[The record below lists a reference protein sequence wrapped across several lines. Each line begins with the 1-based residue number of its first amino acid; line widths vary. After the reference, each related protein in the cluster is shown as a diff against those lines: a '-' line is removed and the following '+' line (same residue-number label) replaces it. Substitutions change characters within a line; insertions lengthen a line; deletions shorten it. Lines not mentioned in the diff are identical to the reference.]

1 MFSQIK
7 SRYIAEKNSRI
18 ENLEI
23 SLEKKLQQLHPKK
36 IDLSLN
42 RINKLLYKLE
52 NPQKKIKN
60 IIHIAGTNG
69 KGSVLAFLKSFF
81 QNSGFS
87 VNTYTSPHLINFN
100 ERINLN
106 GRNISNE
113 FLEVL
118 LDVCNKKNNG
128 KPITFFE
135 MTTAAAFLAFKIKP
149 ADFTI
154 LETGLGGRLDATNV
168 IKKPIITIIN
178 EISID
183 HKNFLGSNI
192 KQIAKEKA
200 GIIKKNSPVIVGKQ
214 TKETIKIIKKIAN
227 DFNVKTFFYKKD
239 WFIKKN
245 EKKKNIIFFNNLNK
259 NKKKDEYPQPNLMG
273 EHQIINAGI
282 ALKTFSLIMKKKMN
296 KNFVKKGLKTV
307 KWSGRLQ
314 KIYLNKELFSKK
326 INDKK
331 WEFWFDG
338 GHNKSASKALAK
350 TFKKWG
356 GKKLYLIFGML
367 NSKNPKD
374 FLNSFKNIATK
385 LITVA
390 IKSDS
395 PYYPNK
401 KLYEIAKLNEFN
413 VETAQNISHAIN
425 KILLNEIPGQ
435 ILICGSFYM
444 YKEVSKLLKK

>member
-1 MFSQIK
+1 
-7 SRYIAEKNSRI
+7 
-18 ENLEI
+18 
-23 SLEKKLQQLHPKK
+23 
-36 IDLSLN
+36 
-42 RINKLLYKLE
+42 
-52 NPQKKIKN
+52 
-60 IIHIAGTNG
+60 
-69 KGSVLAFLKSFF
+69 
-81 QNSGFS
+81 
-87 VNTYTSPHLINFN
+87 
-100 ERINLN
+100 
-106 GRNISNE
+106 
-113 FLEVL
+113 
-118 LDVCNKKNNG
+118 
-128 KPITFFE
+128 
-135 MTTAAAFLAFKIKP
+135 
-149 ADFTI
+149 
-154 LETGLGGRLDATNV
+154 
-168 IKKPIITIIN
+168 
-178 EISID
+178 
-183 HKNFLGSNI
+183 
-192 KQIAKEKA
+192 
-200 GIIKKNSPVIVGKQ
+200 
-214 TKETIKIIKKIAN
+214 
-227 DFNVKTFFYKKD
+227 
-239 WFIKKN
+239 
-245 EKKKNIIFFNNLNK
+245 
-259 NKKKDEYPQPNLMG
+259 
-273 EHQIINAGI
+273 
-282 ALKTFSLIMKKKMN
+282 MKKKMN

-350 TFKKWG
+350 TFKKWS

-374 FLNSFKNIATK
+374 FLNSFKNIARK

>member
-1 MFSQIK
+1 MLYQTK
-7 SRYIAEKNSRI
+7 SAYISKKDLKVKNI
-18 ENLEI
+18 EI
-23 SLEKKLQQLHPKK
+23 SLEKKLEQLHPKK
-36 IDLSLN
+36 IDLSLE
-42 RINKLLYKLE
+42 RINNLLYKLG

-69 KGSVLAFLKSFF
+69 KGSVLAFLKSFI
-81 QNSGFS
+81 QASGFT

-106 GRNISNE
+106 DQNISNE

-118 LDVCNKKNNG
+118 LDMCNKKNDG

-135 MTTAAAFLAFKIKP
+135 ITTAAAFLAFKIKP

-154 LETGLGGRLDATNV
+154 LETGLGGRLDATNI

-200 GIIKKNSPVIVGKQ
+200 GIIKKNSPVVIGKQ
-214 TKETIKIIKKIAN
+214 TKKAIEIIKKVAKN
-227 DFNVKTFFYKKD
+227 FNVKTFFYKKD

-245 EKKKNIIFFNNLNK
+245 EKKNHIIFFNNLKN
-259 NKKKDEYPQPNLMG
+259 NKKEKYPQPNLLG

-282 ALKTFSLIMKKKMN
+282 ALKAFNLIMKKKFN

-307 KWSGRLQ
+307 KWTGRLQ

-326 INDKK
+326 INHKK
-331 WEFWFDG
+331 WKLWFDG

-350 TFKKWG
+350 TFKNWNV
-356 GKKLYLIFGML
+356 KKLYLIFGML

-374 FLNSFKNIATK
+374 FLNSFKKITTK
-385 LITVA
+385 LITVT
-390 IKSDS
+390 IKSNS

-413 VETAQNISHAIN
+413 VETGQNIRHAI
-425 KILLNEIPGQ
+425 KKLLLNESPGQ

>member
-1 MFSQIK
+1 MLYQTK
-7 SRYIAEKNSRI
+7 STYTGKKNSKV
-18 ENLEI
+18 ENLKI
-23 SLEKKLQQLHPKK
+23 SLEKKLEQLHPKK
-36 IDLSLN
+36 IDLSLE
-42 RINKLLYKLE
+42 RINNLLYKLG

-69 KGSVLAFLKSFF
+69 KGSVLAFLKSFI
-81 QNSGFS
+81 QTSGFT

-106 GRNISNE
+106 GQNISNE

-118 LDVCNKKNNG
+118 LDICNKKNDG

-135 MTTAAAFLAFKIKP
+135 MTTAAAFLAFKMEP

-192 KQIAKEKA
+192 KQIAKEKS
-200 GIIKKNSPVIVGKQ
+200 GIIKKNSPVVIGKQ
-214 TKETIKIIKKIAN
+214 TKKAIEIIKKVASK
-227 DFNVKTFFYKKD
+227 FKVKTFFYKKD

-245 EKKKNIIFFNNLNK
+245 EKKNHIIFFNNLKN
-259 NKKKDEYPQPNLMG
+259 NKKEEYPQPNLVG

-282 ALKTFSLIMKKKMN
+282 ALKSFNLIMKKKFN
-296 KNFVKKGLKTV
+296 KNFVRKGLKTV
-307 KWSGRLQ
+307 KWTGRLQ
-314 KIYLNKELFSKK
+314 KIHLNKELFSKK
-326 INDKK
+326 INDKR
-331 WEFWFDG
+331 WGVWFDG

-350 TFKKWG
+350 TFKKWDE
-356 GKKLYLIFGML
+356 KKLYLIFGML

-385 LITVA
+385 LITVT

-413 VETAQNISHAIN
+413 VETARNISHAIN
-425 KILLNEIPGQ
+425 KILLNELPGQ